1 MQVSHKMR
9 MKGGATMNINVN
21 KLKGKIVENGMT
33 VSALAEKIG
42 VDRATLYRKLS
53 NNGETMLVKDANAI
67 VSALHLPAEDA
78 LAIFFSQ
85 FVA

>member
-1 MQVSHKMR
+1 M
-9 MKGGATMNINVN
+9 MNVNVN

-33 VSALAEKIG
+33 VSTLAEKIG

-67 VSALHLPAEDA
+67 VSALHLTSEDA
-78 LAIFFSQ
+78 LAIFFIQ

>member
-1 MQVSHKMR
+1 MM
-9 MKGGATMNINVN
+9 NVN
-21 KLKGKIVENGMT
+21 VNQLKGKIVENGMT

-67 VSALHLPAEDA
+67 VSALNLTADDA

-85 FVA
+85 VVA

>member
-1 MQVSHKMR
+1 
-9 MKGGATMNINVN
+9 MNVNVN

-33 VSALAEKIG
+33 VSSLAEKIG

-53 NNGETMLVKDANAI
+53 NDGETMLVKDANAI
-67 VSALHLPAEDA
+67 VSVLHLTAEDA

-85 FVA
+85 VIA

>member
-1 MQVSHKMR
+1 
-9 MKGGATMNINVN
+9 MNVNVN

-33 VSALAEKIG
+33 VTALAEKIG

-67 VSALHLPAEDA
+67 VSALNLTAEDA

-85 FVA
+85 VVA

>member
-1 MQVSHKMR
+1 
-9 MKGGATMNINVN
+9 MNVNVN

-33 VSALAEKIG
+33 VTTLAEKIG
-42 VDRATLYRKLS
+42 MDRATLYRKLS

-67 VSALHLPAEDA
+67 VSAMNLTSEEA

-85 FVA
+85 IVA

>member
-1 MQVSHKMR
+1 
-9 MKGGATMNINVN
+9 MNVNVN

-33 VSALAEKIG
+33 VTTLAEKIG
-42 VDRATLYRKLS
+42 MDRATLYRKLS

-67 VSALHLPAEDA
+67 VFALNLTAEEA

>member
-1 MQVSHKMR
+1 M
-9 MKGGATMNINVN
+9 MNVNVN

-67 VSALHLPAEDA
+67 VSALHLTGGDA

-85 FVA
+85 VVA

>member
-1 MQVSHKMR
+1 M
-9 MKGGATMNINVN
+9 MNVNVN

-33 VSALAEKIG
+33 VSSLAEKIG

-67 VSALHLPAEDA
+67 VSVLHLTAEDA

-85 FVA
+85 VVA

>member
-1 MQVSHKMR
+1 
-9 MKGGATMNINVN
+9 MNVNVN

-42 VDRATLYRKLS
+42 VD
-53 NNGETMLVKDANAI
+53 GETMLVKDANAI
-67 VSALHLPAEDA
+67 VSALHLTAEDA

-85 FVA
+85 VVA

>member
-1 MQVSHKMR
+1 MEGSIV
-9 MKGGATMNINVN
+9 NIN

-42 VDRATLYRKLS
+42 LDRATLYRKMS
-53 NNGETMLVKDANAI
+53 NNGESMLVKDANNI
-67 VSALHLPAEDA
+67 VAALNLNADEA

-85 FVA
+85 TVA

>member
-1 MQVSHKMR
+1 
-9 MKGGATMNINVN
+9 MNVNVN

-67 VSALHLPAEDA
+67 VSALHLTAEDA
-78 LAIFFSQ
+78 LEIFFSQ
-85 FVA
+85 VVA

>member
-1 MQVSHKMR
+1 
-9 MKGGATMNINVN
+9 MNVNVN

-33 VSALAEKIG
+33 VTALAEKIG

-67 VSALHLPAEDA
+67 VSALHLTAEDA
-78 LAIFFSQ
+78 LAIFLVRLSHSVRQ
-85 FVA
+85 QNGG

>member
-1 MQVSHKMR
+1 
-9 MKGGATMNINVN
+9 MNVNVN

-33 VSALAEKIG
+33 VTALAEKIG

-67 VSALHLPAEDA
+67 VSALNLTAEDA

-85 FVA
+85 IVA

>member
-1 MQVSHKMR
+1 
-9 MKGGATMNINVN
+9 MNVNVN

-67 VSALHLPAEDA
+67 VSELHLTAEDA

-85 FVA
+85 VVA

>member
-1 MQVSHKMR
+1 M
-9 MKGGATMNINVN
+9 MNVNVN

-33 VSALAEKIG
+33 VSTLAVKIG
-42 VDRATLYRKLS
+42 VDRATIFRKLS
-53 NNGETMLVKDANAI
+53 NQGEPMLVKDANAI
-67 VSALHLPAEDA
+67 VSALHLTSEDA

>member
-1 MQVSHKMR
+1 M
-9 MKGGATMNINVN
+9 MNVNVN

-33 VSALAEKIG
+33 VSSLAEKIG

-53 NNGETMLVKDANAI
+53 NDGETMLVKDANAI
-67 VSALHLPAEDA
+67 VSVLHLTAEDA

-85 FVA
+85 VVA

>member
-1 MQVSHKMR
+1 
-9 MKGGATMNINVN
+9 MNVNVN

-53 NNGETMLVKDANAI
+53 NNGETMKV
-67 VSALHLPAEDA
+67 V
-78 LAIFFSQ
+78 Q
-85 FVA
+85 

>member
-1 MQVSHKMR
+1 
-9 MKGGATMNINVN
+9 MNVNVN

-67 VSALHLPAEDA
+67 GFRAASDCRGRAGD
-78 LAIFFSQ
+78 FF
-85 FVA
+85 